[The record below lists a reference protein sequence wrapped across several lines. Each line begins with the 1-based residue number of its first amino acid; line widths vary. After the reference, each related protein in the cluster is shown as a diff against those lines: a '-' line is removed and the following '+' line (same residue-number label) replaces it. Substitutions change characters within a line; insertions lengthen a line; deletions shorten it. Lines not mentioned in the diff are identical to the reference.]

1 MQPSP
6 RVGRSAL
13 RAGAVVMAVA
23 AVAWVAGQVVTLLGP
38 AAVALVLGALVR
50 IAAPL
55 PAAVTRDFA
64 RIGTRLLQVS
74 IVILG
79 GSVGLAQVLTVA
91 GASLPVML
99 ATVFGGLTLI
109 WLVGGRL
116 NVPITTRGLLAVGT
130 SICGASA
137 IAAAAPA
144 LEATSADVGYAVSVV
159 FLFNFVAVVVFP
171 LIAHAAEMS
180 PTAFGVWAG
189 TAVND
194 TSSVLAASA
203 AFGSATVASATVVKL
218 SRTLMILPATLII
231 ALLAHQAAHDA
242 AARPPVGALVR
253 RAVPW
258 FAVCF
263 VLASLADSVGL
274 VPDALGRAFGAFAA
288 LGVVAALAAVG
299 LASDAS
305 AIRRAGPRPLIL
317 AGAGWIGI
325 AFMSLLMQRVV
336 GLV

>member
-1 MQPSP
+1 
-6 RVGRSAL
+6 
-13 RAGAVVMAVA
+13 MAVLG
-23 AVAWVAGQVVTLLGP
+23 WVAGQFVTLLGP
-38 AAVALVLGALVR
+38 AALALVLGALVR

-55 PAAVTRDFA
+55 PAAVTREFS
-64 RIGTRLLQVS
+64 RLGTRLLQVS

-79 GSVGLAQVLTVA
+79 GSVGLAQVLAVA

-99 ATVFGGLTLI
+99 GTVFGGLTLI
-109 WLVGGRL
+109 WLAGGGL
-116 NVPITTRGLLAVGT
+116 HVPVTTRGLLAVGT

-144 LEATSADVGYAVSVV
+144 LEATSADVSYAVSVV

-171 LIAHAAEMS
+171 LIAHAAQMS
-180 PTAFGVWAG
+180 PTAFAVWAG

-203 AFGSATVASATVVKL
+203 AFGSAAVASATVVKL
-218 SRTLMILPATLII
+218 SRTLMILPVTLII
-231 ALLAHQAAHDA
+231 ALLAHRAREDA
-242 AARPPVGALVR
+242 AAPSPLGVLMR

-263 VLASLADSVGL
+263 LLASLADSVGL
-274 VPDALGRAFGAFAA
+274 VPEPLARDFGTIAG

-305 AIRRAGPRPLIL
+305 TIRRAGPRPLML
-317 AGAGWIGI
+317 AGAGWIVI
-325 AFMSLLMQRVV
+325 ASLSLLMQRAI

>member
-1 MQPSP
+1 
-6 RVGRSAL
+6 
-13 RAGAVVMAVA
+13 MAVA
-23 AVAWVAGQVVTLLGP
+23 VVAWAAGQFVTLLGP

-55 PAAVTRDFA
+55 PTAVTREFS
-64 RIGTRLLQVS
+64 RLGTRLLQVS

-79 GSVGLAQVLTVA
+79 GSVGLAQVLAVA

-99 ATVFGGLTLI
+99 ATVFGGLALI

-116 NVPITTRGLLAVGT
+116 HVPVTTRGLLAVGT

-144 LEATSADVGYAVSVV
+144 LEATSADVSYAVSVV

-171 LIAHAAEMS
+171 LIAHAAQMS
-180 PTAFGVWAG
+180 PTAFAVWAG

-203 AFGSATVASATVVKL
+203 AFGSATIASATVVKL

-231 ALLAHQAAHDA
+231 ALLAHHARDDT
-242 AARPPVGALVR
+242 AARSPLGVLVR

-263 VLASLADSVGL
+263 LLASLADSVGL
-274 VPDALGRAFGAFAA
+274 VPEPLACAFGTIAG

-299 LASDAS
+299 LASDAR

-317 AGAGWIGI
+317 AGVGWIAI
-325 AFMSLLMQRVV
+325 ACLSLMMQRAV

>member
-1 MQPSP
+1 
-6 RVGRSAL
+6 
-13 RAGAVVMAVA
+13 
-23 AVAWVAGQVVTLLGP
+23 VAWAGGQYVTLLGP
-38 AAVALVLGALVR
+38 AAVALVLGAIVR

-55 PAAVTRDFA
+55 PAAVTRDFSG
-64 RIGTRLLQVS
+64 IGTRLLQVS
-74 IVILG
+74 IVVLG
-79 GSVGLAQVLTVA
+79 GSVGLTQILTVA
-91 GASLPVML
+91 RSSLPVML
-99 ATVFGGLTLI
+99 ATVSGGLAVI

-116 NVPITTRGLLAVGT
+116 QVPMTTRGLLAVGT

-144 LEATSADVGYAVSVV
+144 LGATSAEVGYAVSVV
-159 FLFNFVAVVVFP
+159 FLFNFVAVVAFP
-171 LIAHAAEMS
+171 LIAHAAQMS
-180 PTAFGVWAG
+180 PTAFAVWAG

-194 TSSVLAASA
+194 TSSVLAASV

-231 ALLAHQAAHDA
+231 ALLAHRAAEDS
-242 AARPPVGALVR
+242 AARSPIGALVR
-253 RAVPW
+253 RALPW

-274 VPDALGRAFGAFAA
+274 VPDALARAFGMIAS

-305 AIRRAGPRPLIL
+305 AIRRAGPRPLVL
-317 AGAGWIGI
+317 AGVGWIAI
-325 AFMSLLMQRVV
+325 ACLSLFVQKAI
-336 GLV
+336 GLT